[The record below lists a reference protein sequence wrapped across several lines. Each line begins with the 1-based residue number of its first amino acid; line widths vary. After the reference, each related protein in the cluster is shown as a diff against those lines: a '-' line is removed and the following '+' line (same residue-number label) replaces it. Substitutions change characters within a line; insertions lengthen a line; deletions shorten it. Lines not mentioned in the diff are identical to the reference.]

1 MNNISEIRELIAS
14 FRRDNTLPYRENL
27 MYITYGPKTTNGVET
42 GEYGLIFHVKEKLPI
57 DALQIERVIPASI
70 TFEDISIITDVEAG
84 IVYNHTIGDC
94 HVRDDFVEPVR
105 STRIRQRTI
114 RGGSSSIAK
123 VENGYVAT
131 MGLLVRDKSDGQVVA
146 LSNNHVFAGSSLHP
160 AYTSTYSNVHSLCA
174 IQPAYESYGSA
185 DRASDVIGTCKKFVP
200 VGDEMFTTIGGYV
213 GGTTSDSAILALS
226 TYNVIDSN
234 SAKIVGFDPL
244 PPYQFATDVEI
255 DSLLDT
261 SSVNYAAPLFRSG
274 RTCGPVGYPGN
285 TYSCQISC
293 YQFGDAIV
301 GAYSGKTSYFLDSF
315 WFRGRG
321 DIAAGRGG
329 DSGSAV
335 LALLSSTMPAAS
347 AWKVIGLLF
356 AGPGSSTYSI
366 GCRITSIVQ
375 KLDIAPW
382 NTLMPTVS
390 ATYKTMVIAPLNY
403 TTLQDS
409 CYITLSGRKYFYVGK

>member
-1 MNNISEIRELIAS
+1 MAS
-14 FRRDNTLPYRENL
+14 LRKDETLPYRDNL
-27 MYITYGPKTTNGVET
+27 MYITYGPKTINGIET
-42 GEYGLIFHVKEKLPI
+42 DEYGLIFHVKEKKPV
-57 DALQIERVIPASI
+57 DALQIEKIIPASI
-70 TFEDISIITDVEAG
+70 AVEDISIVTDVETG
-84 IVYNHTIGDC
+84 MVYNHTIGNC
-94 HVRDDFVEPVR
+94 HTLSDIIEPVR
-105 STRIRQRTI
+105 STRIRRRTI

-123 VENGYVAT
+123 VDSGYVAT
-131 MGLLVRDKSDGQVVA
+131 MGLLVRDKSDGQIVA

-174 IQPAYESYGSA
+174 IQPAYEAYGSA

-200 VGDEMFTTIGGYV
+200 VGDETYTLIGGYI
-213 GGTTSDSAILALS
+213 GGTTSDSAILSLS
-226 TYNVIDSN
+226 ASNVFDSD
-234 SAKIVGFDPL
+234 SSKIVGFDPL
-244 PPYQFATDVEI
+244 PPYQFATDAEI
-255 DSLLDT
+255 DSLLNT

-301 GAYSGKTSYFLDSF
+301 GEYSGMTSYFLDSF

-321 DIAAGRGG
+321 NIAAGRGG

-335 LALLSSTMPAAS
+335 LALLSSTMPTVS

-356 AGPGSSTYSI
+356 AGPGDSTYSI
-366 GCRITSIVQ
+366 GCRITNIVQ

-382 NTLMPTVS
+382 NTIMPTVS
-390 ATYKTMVIAPLNY
+390 ATYKTIVISPLSY
-403 TTLQDS
+403 TTMQDS
-409 CYITLSGRKYFYVGK
+409 CYVTLSGRKYFYVGK

>member
-1 MNNISEIRELIAS
+1 MAS
-14 FRRDNTLPYRENL
+14 FRKDETLPYRDNL
-27 MYITYGPKTTNGVET
+27 MYITYGPKTINGIET
-42 GEYGLIFHVKEKLPI
+42 DEYGLIFHVKEKKPI
-57 DALQIERVIPASI
+57 DALQIEKIIPASI
-70 TFEDISIITDVEAG
+70 AVEDISIVTDVETG
-84 IVYNHTIGDC
+84 MVYNHTIGNC
-94 HVRDDFVEPVR
+94 HTLSDVVEPVM

-146 LSNNHVFAGSSLHP
+146 LSNNHVFAGSSVHP

-174 IQPAYESYGSA
+174 IQPAYEAYGSV

-200 VGDEMFTTIGGYV
+200 VGDEMYTLVGGYV

-226 TYNVIDSN
+226 TYNVIDFN

-244 PPYQFATDVEI
+244 PPYQFATDAEI
-255 DSLLDT
+255 DSLLNA

-301 GAYSGKTSYFLDSF
+301 GEYSGMTSYFLDSF

-321 DIAAGRGG
+321 NIAAGRGG

-335 LALLSSTMPAAS
+335 LALLSSTMPTVS

-356 AGPGSSTYSI
+356 AGPGDSTYSI
-366 GCRITSIVQ
+366 GCRITNIVQ

-382 NTLMPTVS
+382 NTIMPTVS
-390 ATYKTMVIAPLNY
+390 ATYKTIVISPLSY
-403 TTLQDS
+403 TTMQDS
-409 CYITLSGRKYFYVGK
+409 CYVTLSGRKYFYVGK